1 MASEANSAYVPA
13 STGRAAVVLMIMGS
27 ILFLLALALLICKVH
42 ALRRKEAVLSKRKE
56 ALEEGAEG
64 PVHATV
70 ETPSEI
76 PAANANQTFQ
86 PPHECS
92 RAILL
97 REASGTETV
106 AQTPHGGL
114 PPEAGAS
121 CSNVPHTLAEDAA
134 PPQPAPLSTSAPRY
148 PTRVGTWNVV
158 RQRVQT
164 GRQFSLVRVRG
175 GTVSRM
181 DTLRTVSDSAQS
193 STSFQSSASR
203 FGSTV
208 GSRHAS
214 DASGSSDAHVSQ
226 RSAALVKLHGH
237 DPDADVPEVSIHPEP
252 PRAECEL
259 YEALARQY
267 TPRVG
272 YRPSKSH
279 EAAMQRKA
287 YIESMSLL
295 REDDGTLV
303 PSAPAKP

>member
-226 RSAALVKLHGH
+226 RSAAAPRGWTPLVR
-237 DPDADVPEVSIHPEP
+237 
-252 PRAECEL
+252 PRRGRGRA
-259 YEALARQY
+259 
-267 TPRVG
+267 T
-272 YRPSKSH
+272 
-279 EAAMQRKA
+279 
-287 YIESMSLL
+287 
-295 REDDGTLV
+295 
-303 PSAPAKP
+303 